1 MEIDN
6 YSVMR
11 AASSRRGVIE
21 YLEKNVDIFH
31 QQSSSHIAS
40 LASLG
45 AGHQPCQIES
55 CVSVCA
61 RVCVCK
67 HALLGFGKAEN

>member
-6 YSVMR
+6 YSVIR
-11 AASSRRGVIE
+11 AAWSRRGVIE

-31 QQSSSHIAS
+31 QQSSSLIAS

-61 RVCVCK
+61 RVCVST
-67 HALLGFGKAEN
+67 HY